1 MLKVCFK
8 KNCND
13 PASARGKYCENHRTN
28 KPKIKPIIGNNI
40 LMGEEIIPI
49 IENNYEEDINLALKL
64 SLETLNIEK
73 KHVKEKFEEDRQL
86 RIDQEYEFN
95 ETMKLDIE
103 RLEKDN
109 KRAEEIENKRLNSIK
124 SEPTDDKEEYFNI
137 KIKLSNRSLIR
148 KFKYHSKIKDIR
160 DYLDVYFEDN
170 KINIKNYNLVINQS
184 SLRKLLII
192 DNNLTISSLKLSNNF
207 ILFLENLDA

>member
-13 PASARGKYCENHRTN
+13 PAIARGKYCENHRTN

-73 KHVKEKFEEDRQL
+73 KHVKEKFEEDRQ
-86 RIDQEYEFN
+86 
-95 ETMKLDIE
+95 
-103 RLEKDN
+103 
-109 KRAEEIENKRLNSIK
+109 
-124 SEPTDDKEEYFNI
+124 
-137 KIKLSNRSLIR
+137 
-148 KFKYHSKIKDIR
+148 
-160 DYLDVYFEDN
+160 
-170 KINIKNYNLVINQS
+170 
-184 SLRKLLII
+184 
-192 DNNLTISSLKLSNNF
+192 
-207 ILFLENLDA
+207 